1 MRALAIHEPLRELLL
16 GAPEELR
23 AGVLELVL
31 RLRGTPTGGEDGE
44 QAFAEE
50 PGAAVD
56 FRTERKAFQFERE
69 NVQNLVIL
77 FTDIQGY
84 SKKAQSLAPMQ
95 LSALI
100 RDYEKILLA
109 LVEAHNGELIK
120 RMGDGHLFVFHQP
133 HRRRACR
140 HPAAEVPAALQP
152 LSGRDLAGSDP
163 HRHPLWKRRAQG
175 AGRRPG
181 QHGEHRLPPGELLRK
196 PGSILVSEQVHE
208 KVKDFVHAREIG
220 RITVKNISEPIRVY
234 EPYEIALDLPEA
246 LDPMKGGKAA
256 AVAARQQSAP
266 SAESSKA
273 SPVDPEII
281 RQITAC
287 FTNLEELCR
296 NAQGGNVPIA
306 SIDKQVLSSWAR
318 LRPRLAPAPG
328 LPEAT

>member
-1 MRALAIHEPLRELLL
+1 MRASPSTSRFVSCSW
-16 GAPEELR
+16 APRRSFVPE
-23 AGVLELVL
+23 VLELVL
-31 RLRGTPTGGEDGE
+31 RLRGTPAGEDGE

-120 RMGDGHLFVFHQP
+120 RMGDGHLFVFHEPIAAVLAAIRLQKSL
-133 HRRRACR
+133 RRFNRY
-140 HPAAEVPAALQP
+140 
-152 LSGRDLAGSDP
+152 RDETSRVVIRIGIHCGSVV
-163 HRHPLWKRRAQG
+163 RKEQG
-175 AGRRPG
+175 DVLGNTVNIAS
-181 QHGEHRLPPGELLRK
+181 RLESSSQ
-196 PGSILVSEQVHE
+196 PGSVLVSEQVHE

-256 AVAARQQSAP
+256 AVAARGSRRAP
-266 SAESSKA
+266 SAESSEA

-318 LRPRLAPAPG
+318 LRPRLPGSGAPG
-328 LPEAT
+328 GH

>member
-1 MRALAIHEPLRELLL
+1 
-16 GAPEELR
+16 
-23 AGVLELVL
+23 VLELVL
-31 RLRGTPTGGEDGE
+31 RLRGTPAGEDGE

-109 LVEAHNGELIK
+109 LVEAHKGELIK
-120 RMGDGHLFVFHQP
+120 RMGDGHLFVFHESIAAVLAAIRLQKSL
-133 HRRRACR
+133 RRFNRY
-140 HPAAEVPAALQP
+140 
-152 LSGRDLAGSDP
+152 RDESSRVVIRIGIHCGSVV
-163 HRHPLWKRRAQG
+163 RKEQG
-175 AGRRPG
+175 DVLGNTVNIAS
-181 QHGEHRLPPGELLRK
+181 RLESSSQ

-256 AVAARQQSAP
+256 RAAAP
-266 SAESSKA
+266 SRESSQA
-273 SPVDPEII
+273 SPVDPEIM
-281 RQITAC
+281 RQIAAC
-287 FTNLEELCR
+287 FTSLEELCR
-296 NAQGGNVPIA
+296 NAQGGNVPTA
-306 SIDKQVLSSWAR
+306 SIDTQVLSSWAR
-318 LRPRLAPAPG
+318 LRPRLPGSGAPG
-328 LPEAT
+328 GP